1 LKTILLTFDVE
12 DWFQVEN
19 FKGYI
24 PFSSWNDHEL
34 RVEKNIHLI
43 LDLLDSFSF
52 KPKATFFV
60 LGWIARKLPNMVK
73 EIHKRGHEVASHGN
87 QHHLFTNQSFK
98 EVEQDLKSG
107 KALLEDITGHK
118 IFGYRAPSFAVNN
131 DILKIIQGTGH
142 AYDSSY
148 NSFAMHGR
156 YGSIDL
162 SNDTKKG
169 IAHKISNNFFE
180 LPISNLTISQKTFP
194 LGGGG
199 YFRLIPFPLFRFG
212 MNRVLNKNNAFVFYS
227 HPWEFDPDQP
237 RVEQASTGFKF
248 RHYINLN
255 RTEKKFTSMIK
266 NFKNLKFTSCIDYLN
281 QTDEFLK
288 LAGSWKGDKS
298 AENIIQDITKRRST
312 KRFDFMDNIN
322 VFD

>member
-43 LDLLDSFSF
+43 LDLLDSFPF
-52 KPKATFFV
+52 QPKATFFI
-60 LGWIARKLPNMVK
+60 LGWIAKRLPAMVRQ
-73 EIHKRGHEVASHGN
+73 IHERGHEVASHGN
-87 QHHLFTNQSFK
+87 LHHLCTNQSLK
-98 EVEQDLKSG
+98 EVEQDIKYG
-107 KALLEDITGHK
+107 KALLEDINGHEV
-118 IFGYRAPSFAVNN
+118 FGYRAPSFAINN
-131 DILKIIQGTGH
+131 DILSIIKDTGH

-148 NSFAMHGR
+148 NSFSMHGR
-156 YGSIDL
+156 YGTLDL
-162 SNDTKKG
+162 SNYTKKG
-169 IAHKISNNFFE
+169 IACKISDDFFE
-180 LPISNLTISQKTFP
+180 LPISNLTIHQKTFP

-199 YFRLIPFPLFRFG
+199 YFRLIPLPIFRLG
-212 MNRVLNKNNAFVFYS
+212 MNWVLNRENAFVFYS

-255 RTEKKFTSMIK
+255 HTQKKLESMIK
-266 NFKNLKFTSCIDYLN
+266 IFNNLKFISCIDYLN
-281 QTDEFLK
+281 QTD
-288 LAGSWKGDKS
+288 
-298 AENIIQDITKRRST
+298 
-312 KRFDFMDNIN
+312 
-322 VFD
+322 